1 MKQLA
6 LGKSDLLTSEISLGC
21 MRIAEMESSE
31 VAQLIG
37 AALDAR
43 INLFDHADIY
53 GNGRSEEVFAKAVGM
68 LPIAREDIV
77 IQSKCGIRKGYYDF
91 SKDYI
96 VSSVEGILQRLH
108 TDYLDV
114 LILHRPDTLMEPEE
128 VAEAFDQ
135 LYHSGKV
142 RHFGVSNHNSMQIEL
157 LHRYLN
163 QRLIVNQLQFG
174 LAFSGMVDTGLNVNM
189 NHDAS
194 INRDGSIL
202 EYCRVKEMTIQTWSS
217 LQYGFFAG
225 TFLNNDLYPELNKT
239 LNRIAEVKSVTSAA
253 VAIAWVLRHPARMQP
268 VLGTTNAMRLT
279 EMAKASE
286 ISLSKQEWY
295 ELYLAAG
302 NKLP

>member
-6 LGKSDLLTSEISLGC
+6 LGKSDLTTSEISLGC
-21 MRIAEMESSE
+21 MRIAEMEPSE

-37 AALDAR
+37 AALDAG

-53 GNGRSEEVFAKAVGM
+53 GNGRSEEVFAKAVGK
-68 LPIAREDIV
+68 LPIAREEIV

-91 SKDYI
+91 SKEYI
-96 VSSVEGILQRLH
+96 VSSVEGILHRLN

-135 LYHSGKV
+135 LHHSGKV
-142 RHFGVSNHNSMQIEL
+142 RHFGVSNHHSMQIEL
-157 LHRYLN
+157 LNRYLN
-163 QRLIVNQLQFG
+163 QKLIVNQLQFG
-174 LAFSGMVDTGLNVNM
+174 LAFSGMVDAGLNVNM
-189 NHDAS
+189 SNDAS
-194 INRDGSIL
+194 MNRDGSIL
-202 EYCRVKEMTIQTWSS
+202 EYCRVKDMTIQTWSS
-217 LQYGFFAG
+217 LQYGFFEG
-225 TFLNNDLYPELNKT
+225 TFLNSDLYPELNKI
-239 LNRIAEVKSVTSAA
+239 LSRLAEEKSVTSAA

-268 VLGTTNAMRLT
+268 VLGTTNAKRVA

-286 ISLSKQEWY
+286 ITLSKQEWY